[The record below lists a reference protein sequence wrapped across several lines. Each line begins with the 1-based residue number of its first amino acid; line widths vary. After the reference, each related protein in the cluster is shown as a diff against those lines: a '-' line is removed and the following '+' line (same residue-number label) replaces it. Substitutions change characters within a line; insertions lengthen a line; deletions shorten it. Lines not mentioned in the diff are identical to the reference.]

1 MVPCGRASSLTTVRR
16 ANVTKY
22 TPRNHDMNWLNGKC
36 LLRLVGFDTETT
48 SGVICSMRRVGMNE
62 SASICGPIL
71 LTCSELT
78 SLTLVIPIRKKT

>member
-48 SGVICSMRRVGMNE
+48 SGVICSMRRVEMNE
-62 SASICGPIL
+62 SASICR
-71 LTCSELT
+71 SY
-78 SLTLVIPIRKKT
+78 TLVVFGSGFISASDPIS